1 MEFHKIHCTN
11 CGETV
16 SADQLAV
23 NLDQIICDH
32 LKNQVE
38 RLGENSLRELSELFR
53 LIKVGMYLS
62 KYDMANREGILS
74 DQNELKITSGYV
86 LKFMERRYQV
96 TLFDSEGKMSTDGM
110 KRLYNRMQFSRGDI
124 QGGFEKVRRLI
135 ELLNK
140 NREIIL
146 AECTCE
152 FRVQK
157 DDRGNEFIS
166 QLITK
171 SLDGPGHVYQHMVC
185 PKCGNEFYITAGSY
199 EEKIIVLLGSSRVGK
214 TAYLAAL
221 VSKING
227 YLDQRLG
234 DGSHFIT
241 VTSIQDERYKVFN
254 EKILA
259 DYLAGRKPAKT
270 DVDEKLEN
278 PIPLISLRV
287 KSREKT
293 VVYTVVD
300 MPGEAFVPKDSA
312 ESMEADGSFLI
323 NRRKICCC
331 ADAFWLC
338 VDPVQID
345 KRLRLVNEQS
355 PAEDKVQCD
364 IDMVL
369 NNVCNMMRLMG
380 TDQEKVPGAVIL
392 TKSDLLDGI
401 AEGLYRADDAKVCLT
416 ENGHLDGDAI
426 KMTSQTV
433 LNYIK
438 SNPGAV
444 KDISGLLEDI
454 FVHKNYFSVAA
465 YGVKVDQEQRAIAP
479 YGIAMPFLWTM
490 ASFGDIPVER
500 KRIETKKT
508 GLLKKLFGKAEGQDI
523 QVITSYTACT
533 MADLYE

>member
-23 NLDQIICDH
+23 NLDRIISDH

-38 RLGENSLRELSELFR
+38 RMGESSLRELSELFR
-53 LIKVGMYLS
+53 LIKVGLYLS
-62 KYDMANREGILS
+62 KYDMATREGILS
-74 DQNELKITSGYV
+74 DQNKLKITSGYV
-86 LKFMERRYQV
+86 LKFLQRRYQV
-96 TLFDSEGKMSTDGM
+96 ILFDSEGKLSTEAL
-110 KRLYNRMQFSRGDI
+110 KRLYNRIQFYHGSDT
-124 QGGFEKVRRLI
+124 QGGFEKVKRLV
-135 ELLNK
+135 ETLNK
-140 NREIIL
+140 NRETIL

-152 FRVQK
+152 FRIQK

-166 QLITK
+166 QVITR
-171 SLDGPGHVYQHMVC
+171 SLDGPDHVYQHMVC
-185 PKCGNEFYITAGSY
+185 PRCGNEFYITAGSY
-199 EEKIIVLLGSSRVGK
+199 EERIIVLLGSSRVGK

-227 YLDQRLG
+227 YLEQKLG
-234 DGSHFIT
+234 GGDHLIT
-241 VTSIQDERYKVFN
+241 VTSIQDERYKAFN

-259 DYLAGRKPAKT
+259 DYLVGRKPAKT

-278 PIPLISLRV
+278 PIPLVSLRV
-287 KSREKT
+287 KTRAKT

-300 MPGEAFVPKDSA
+300 MPGEVFVPKDSA
-312 ESMEADGSFLI
+312 NTQEADGSFII

-345 KRLRLVNEQS
+345 RSLRMVNEQS
-355 PAEDKVQCD
+355 PAEDRVQCD

-369 NNVCNMMRLMG
+369 SNVCNMMSLMG
-380 TDQEKVPGAVIL
+380 EDKGNVPGAVIL
-392 TKSDLLDGI
+392 TKSDLLDKI
-401 AEGLYRADDAKVCLT
+401 DGLYQADEPKVCLT
-416 ENGHLDGDAI
+416 PNGCLDGDAV
-426 KMTSQTV
+426 KKTSKIV
-433 LNYIK
+433 LNYLK
-438 SNPGAV
+438 SGSDTV
-444 KDISGLLEDI
+444 RDISGLMEDI
-454 FVHKNYFSVAA
+454 FLHRNYFSVAA

-490 ASFGDIPVER
+490 ASFGDIPIER
-500 KRIETKKT
+500 QQMGVKKT
-508 GLLKKLFGKAEGQDI
+508 GLLKRLFGKADGQDV
-523 QVITSYTACT
+523 QVSTVYTACT

>member
-1 MEFHKIHCTN
+1 MEFHKIHCTK
-11 CGETV
+11 CGEKV

-23 NLDQIICDH
+23 NLDRIICDH

-38 RLGENSLRELSELFR
+38 RLGESSLRELSELFR
-53 LIKVGMYLS
+53 LMKVGIYLS

-74 DQNELKITSGYV
+74 DENKLKITSGYV

-96 TLFDSEGKMSTDGM
+96 TLFDSEGKMSIDGM
-110 KRLYNRMQFSRGDI
+110 KCLYNRMQFSSGTDI
-124 QGGFEKVRRLI
+124 RGGFEKVKRLI

-140 NREIIL
+140 NRETIL

-152 FRVQK
+152 FRIQK

-166 QLITK
+166 QVITR
-171 SLDGPGHVYQHMVC
+171 SLDGPDHVYQHMVC

-199 EEKIIVLLGSSRVGK
+199 AERIIVLLGSSRVGK

-234 DGSHFIT
+234 EGSRFIT
-241 VTSIQDERYKVFN
+241 VTSIQDEMFKVFN

-259 DYLAGRKPAKT
+259 DYLEGRKLEKT

-287 KSREKT
+287 KTRTKT

-300 MPGEAFVPKDSA
+300 MPGEVFVPKDSA
-312 ESMEADGSFLI
+312 NTREADGSFII

-345 KRLRLVNEQS
+345 RRLRKINEQS
-355 PAEDKVQCD
+355 SAEDRVQCD

-369 NNVCNMMRLMG
+369 SNVCNMMSLMG
-380 TDQEKVPGAVIL
+380 EDKGTVPGAVIL

-416 ENGHLDGDAI
+416 PTGRLDGDAV
-426 KMTSQTV
+426 KDTSRIV
-433 LNYIK
+433 LNYLK
-438 SNPGAV
+438 SSSDAV
-444 KDISGLLEDI
+444 KDISGFMEDI
-454 FVHKNYFSVAA
+454 FLHRNYFSVAA

-479 YGIAMPFLWTM
+479 YGIALPFLWTM
-490 ASFGDIPVER
+490 ASFGDLLIER
-500 KRIETKKT
+500 KRITTK
-508 GLLKKLFGKAEGQDI
+508 GFFKKVPVVTTYIAR
-523 QVITSYTACT
+523 